1 MVDGRA
7 EAGRGLWRVLL
18 AAAALTL
25 AACQGGAPARGP
37 AMAALGGAGG
47 GERDGSGLG
56 GTGHRGG
63 IGGTGLRAEGGIGG
77 TGIVG
82 TVTAFGSIVVQGRHI
97 ELAPAL
103 EVSEETRPASPA
115 DLRVGQ
121 VVAVLAAER
130 RTGRLEAIR
139 VRVRY
144 AVEGPVAAVG
154 QAGDGTWLTVA
165 GQRVQLAPVAR
176 VEGGSLR
183 PGAWAQVSGL
193 RRADGTVRATFVRL
207 GPEPPPGTRVAVRGV
222 PRRDD
227 RGLRIGA
234 LPLEDPRGRLREG
247 VPVRV
252 RGTMSLGRL
261 HVAEVEP
268 DRFAPGPVRRLALEA
283 YVQERIP
290 ERRILRVGGLPLRI
304 GPTTRIV
311 GGGLESL
318 APDRL
323 VRVEVPAPKAP
334 MPEEAPEALR
344 IVVLDEHVE
353 PLSLPLPPGGRE
365 ALPDHGPDGAGDAAE
380 MEMEGPEGPGAKAP
394 GGAEP
399 PEMETGETGETIIEM
414 PETEPPEPE
423 TPDEAEPPEMETGE
437 TAEMPEAELP
447 EPETPDEIEPPEMES
462 PEAGPAMEM
471 PEGPGREG

>member
-1 MVDGRA
+1 MDGRA

-18 AAAALTL
+18 AAAALAL

-47 GERDGSGLG
+47 GDQDGSGLG

-63 IGGTGLRAEGGIGG
+63 IGGTGLRAEGGLGG

-97 ELAPAL
+97 GLAPAL
-103 EVSEETRPASPA
+103 EVSEEARPASPA

-121 VVAVLAAER
+121 VVAALAVER
-130 RTGRLEAIR
+130 RAGRLEAIR

-154 QAGDGTWLTVA
+154 HAAGGTWLTVA
-165 GQRVQLAPVAR
+165 GQHVQLAPAAR

-183 PGAWAQVSGL
+183 PGAWARVSGL

-207 GPEPPPGTRVAVRGV
+207 DPAPPPGGRVAVRGV
-222 PRRDD
+222 PRRDGQ
-227 RGLRIGA
+227 GLRIGA
-234 LPLEDPRGRLREG
+234 LPLEDPQGRLRDG
-247 VPVRV
+247 APVRV

-261 HVAEVEP
+261 HVAEVQP
-268 DRFAPGPVRRLALEA
+268 DRFAPGPAHRLALEA
-283 YVQERIP
+283 YVQESLP

-304 GPTTRIV
+304 GPETRIV
-311 GGGLESL
+311 GGDLGSL

-334 MPEEAPEALR
+334 IPEEAPEALR

-353 PLSLPLPPGGRE
+353 PLSLPLPPGGMG
-365 ALPDHGPDGAGDAAE
+365 LSGHGPDGGAGDMAE
-380 MEMEGPEGPGAKAP
+380 MKMEGPEGPGAEAP
-394 GGAEP
+394 AGAEP
-399 PEMETGETGETIIEM
+399 PEPPEMEAGEAAEM

-423 TPDEAEPPEMETGE
+423 APGEAEPPEMEIGE
-437 TAEMPEAELP
+437 TAEMPETEPP
-447 EPETPDEIEPPEMES
+447 EPEIPGEAEPPEMES
-462 PEAGPAMEM
+462 PEPGPTMEM
-471 PEGPGREG
+471 PESPGREG

>member
-1 MVDGRA
+1 MDGRA
-7 EAGRGLWRVLL
+7 ETGRGRWLPFL
-18 AAAALTL
+18 AAAALVL

-37 AMAALGGAGG
+37 ALAALGGAGG
-47 GERDGSGLG
+47 GEQDGSGLG

-121 VVAVLAAER
+121 VVAVLATAER
-130 RTGRLEAIR
+130 AGRPVALR

-154 QAGDGTWLTVA
+154 QGGGGTWLTVA
-165 GQRVQLAPVAR
+165 GQRVQLAPAAR
-176 VEGGSLR
+176 VEGGSPR

-193 RRADGTVRATFVRL
+193 RRADGTVRATFMRL
-207 GPEPPPGTRVAVRGV
+207 RPAPPPGARVAVRGV
-222 PRRDD
+222 PRTDGQ
-227 RGLRIGA
+227 GLRIGT
-234 LPLEDPRGRLREG
+234 LPLEDPQGRLRDG

-261 HVAEVEP
+261 HVAEIET
-268 DRFAPGPVRRLALEA
+268 DRFAPGPVHRLALEA

-290 ERRILRVGGLPLRI
+290 ERRILRIGGLPVRI
-304 GPTTRIV
+304 GPATRIV
-311 GGGLESL
+311 GGDLGSL

-323 VRVEVPAPKAP
+323 VRVEVPAPTVP
-334 MPEEAPEALR
+334 LPEEAPEAAR
-344 IVVLDEHVE
+344 IEVLDEHAA
-353 PLSLPLPPGGRE
+353 PLSLPLLPGEAGAPVHAPEAGGPEVETPGHETSEGELPEMEPPHLEGPE
-365 ALPDHGPDGAGDAAE
+365 AEAPEAEGPDVE
-380 MEMEGPEGPGAKAP
+380 LPEMEGPETEGPEM
-394 GGAEP
+394 EP
-399 PEMETGETGETIIEM
+399 PEMEG
-414 PETEPPEPE
+414 
-423 TPDEAEPPEMETGE
+423 PD
-437 TAEMPEAELP
+437 
-447 EPETPDEIEPPEMES
+447 MES
-462 PEAGPAMEM
+462 PEPEGLPDI
-471 PEGPGREG
+471 PEGPEQED